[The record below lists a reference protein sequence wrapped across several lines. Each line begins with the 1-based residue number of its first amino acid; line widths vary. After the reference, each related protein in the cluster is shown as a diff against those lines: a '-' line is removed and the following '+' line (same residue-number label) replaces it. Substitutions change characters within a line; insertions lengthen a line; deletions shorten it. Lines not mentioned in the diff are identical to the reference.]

1 MDETTAKQR
10 IAELKQLLERYN
22 EEYYVQDAPT
32 VTDYEYDML
41 MRELETLEG
50 EYPQFAA
57 ADSPTRHVGGTASR
71 TFEKVS
77 HAVQMMSLQD
87 VFSYAEMD
95 AFARKNWSIRHSAL
109 SRKLTAYRYLWNTP
123 MAFSPVVRH
132 VVTALWGKMSPPI

>member
-87 VFSYAEMD
+87 VFPMRKWMPLCSA
-95 AFARKNWSIRHSAL
+95 ARKNWSIRHSAL
-109 SRKLTAYRYLWNTP
+109 SRKLTLIGIFGIHQWHFHPWFDT
-123 MAFSPVVRH
+123 
-132 VVTALWGKMSPPI
+132 W

>member
-71 TFEKVS
+71 TFEK
-77 HAVQMMSLQD
+77 
-87 VFSYAEMD
+87 
-95 AFARKNWSIRHSAL
+95 NWSIRHSAL

>member
-57 ADSPTRHVGGTASR
+57 ADSPTTLAAQHP
-71 TFEKVS
+71 EHLK
-77 HAVQMMSLQD
+77 
-87 VFSYAEMD
+87 
-95 AFARKNWSIRHSAL
+95 
-109 SRKLTAYRYLWNTP
+109 RYL
-123 MAFSPVVRH
+123 MQYR
-132 VVTALWGKMSPPI
+132 

>member
-57 ADSPTRHVGGTASR
+57 ADSPTRPIWPAANRGSDSSSQSR
-71 TFEKVS
+71 RNSV
-77 HAVQMMSLQD
+77 MS
-87 VFSYAEMD
+87 F
-95 AFARKNWSIRHSAL
+95 
-109 SRKLTAYRYLWNTP
+109 P
-123 MAFSPVVRH
+123 
-132 VVTALWGKMSPPI
+132 

>member
-57 ADSPTRHVGGTASR
+57 ADSPTP
-71 TFEKVS
+71 
-77 HAVQMMSLQD
+77 
-87 VFSYAEMD
+87 
-95 AFARKNWSIRHSAL
+95 ARWRHSIP
-109 SRKLTAYRYLWNTP
+109 N
-123 MAFSPVVRH
+123 
-132 VVTALWGKMSPPI
+132 I

>member
-1 MDETTAKQR
+1 M
-10 IAELKQLLERYN
+10 
-22 EEYYVQDAPT
+22 QDAPT

-95 AFARKNWSIRHSAL
+95 AFVQRCQEELEHPAFSVEPKID
-109 SRKLTAYRYLWNTP
+109 AYRYLWNTP

>member
-71 TFEKVS
+71 KGISCSTDDEPAGCFFLCGNGCLC
-77 HAVQMMSLQD
+77 A
-87 VFSYAEMD
+87 
-95 AFARKNWSIRHSAL
+95 AL
-109 SRKLTAYRYLWNTP
+109 PGRTGASGIQR
-123 MAFSPVVRH
+123 
-132 VVTALWGKMSPPI
+132 